1 MIESSVNPPN
11 ESSVPF
17 SNGQAGLERTAD
29 ANGTSA
35 SPIDLP
41 VTDDRSR
48 MGYDTASKTDPE
60 SVIDDESDDMWFLK
74 DELDSDHVG
83 ISVLELEPDGEG
95 MEHDEADRGQEEI
108 YYVVSG
114 TAEVE
119 LTDRDET
126 VTLEEDDAI
135 RIDPEETRQIFNRSD
150 ERVKLVLVG
159 APL

>member
-1 MIESSVNPPN
+1 
-11 ESSVPF
+11 
-17 SNGQAGLERTAD
+17 
-29 ANGTSA
+29 
-35 SPIDLP
+35 
-41 VTDDRSR
+41 

-60 SVIDDESDDMWFLK
+60 SVIDEEWGGMWFLK

-83 ISVLELEPDGEG
+83 ISVLELEPGGKG

-114 TAEVE
+114 TAEVG

-126 VTLEEDDAI
+126 VSLEEDDLI
-135 RIDPEETRQIFNRSD
+135 RLDPEETRQIHNRSD
-150 ERVKLVLVG
+150 ERIKLVLVG